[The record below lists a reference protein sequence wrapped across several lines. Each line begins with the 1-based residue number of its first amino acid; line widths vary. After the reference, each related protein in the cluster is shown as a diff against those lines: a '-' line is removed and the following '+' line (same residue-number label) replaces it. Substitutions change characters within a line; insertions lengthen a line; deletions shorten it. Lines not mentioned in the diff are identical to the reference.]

1 MLPWFSTEDRA
12 VDPTLILNLDP
23 WYLMLSLVF
32 GMIGFGYFH
41 YGKRRSE
48 LLLMIAG
55 VLLMVFPYLITNLVA
70 VVVVGLFLVA
80 GPLVARRMGW

>member
-1 MLPWFSTEDRA
+1 M
-12 VDPTLILNLDP
+12 DPTLILNLDP

-32 GMIGFGYFH
+32 GMIGFGYFR
-41 YGKRRSE
+41 YGKRQSE
-48 LLLMIAG
+48 LLMMIAG

>member
-1 MLPWFSTEDRA
+1 M
-12 VDPTLILNLDP
+12 DPTLLLNLDP

-32 GMIGFGYFH
+32 GMIGFGYFR

-48 LLLMIAG
+48 PLVMIAG

-70 VVVVGLFLVA
+70 VVVVGLLLVA